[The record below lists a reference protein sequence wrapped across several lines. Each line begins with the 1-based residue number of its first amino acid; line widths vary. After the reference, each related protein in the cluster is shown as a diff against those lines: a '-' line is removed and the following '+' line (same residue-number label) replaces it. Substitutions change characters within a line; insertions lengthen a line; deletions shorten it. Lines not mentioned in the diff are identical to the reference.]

1 MNSVDYIVGS
11 DIVVNMPLSIFDDD
25 VYNFIV
31 KLLSSILSSYMVK
44 TLLNLVAFAFWED
57 RLI

>member
-44 TLLNLVAFAFWED
+44 TLLNLVTFAFWED

>member
-11 DIVVNMPLSIFDDD
+11 DIVVDMPLSIFDDD

-31 KLLSSILSSYMVK
+31 KLLLSILSSYMVK

>member
-31 KLLSSILSSYMVK
+31 KLLSSILSPYMVK

>member
-11 DIVVNMPLSIFDDD
+11 DIVVDMPLSIFDDD